1 VARYLTGGCEIL
13 FRPCLRDPQEP
24 GSHAGERWSPAHGE
38 DAEERG
44 HAVNP
49 QPCSLLVVDDDPA
62 VLRTLTKLAANDFE
76 VLTADSAEAAQAVFA
91 DRSIDLVLADQKLPG
106 MAGVQL
112 LEWVRGRS
120 PTTIRLLMTGLGLF
134 EDAVE
139 AINTGQVY
147 RYIFKPWRNDE
158 LLQILRT
165 AAHTFELQRRHDHV
179 VEELRRLNLELEER
193 VQQRTRELEET
204 NHQLQQQ
211 NWMLQKLA
219 LTDVLTGLPNR
230 RAMDRLARSELR
242 RHARYPS
249 PLAIG
254 VIDVDHFKDVN
265 ARYLLPGGDQV
276 LQGLGR
282 TLGASLRT
290 VDTIGRIGGE
300 EFMLVAPE
308 TNSDGASVLGERIR
322 AAVEK
327 SQYNYQDNIIHITVS
342 LGVAVADIGVASDYD
357 QVKHVAAAALDEAKR
372 QGRNRCIVRRIPS
385 DSAGRRT

>member
-1 VARYLTGGCEIL
+1 
-13 FRPCLRDPQEP
+13 
-24 GSHAGERWSPAHGE
+24 
-38 DAEERG
+38 
-44 HAVNP
+44 
-49 QPCSLLVVDDDPA
+49 VDDDSA
-62 VLRTLTKLAANDFE
+62 VRRTLAKLAATDFE
-76 VLTADSAEAAQAVFA
+76 VLTAESAEAAQAIFGSRA
-91 DRSIDLVLADQKLPG
+91 IDLVLADQKLPN

-112 LEWVRGRS
+112 LEWVRTHS
-120 PTTIRLLMTGLGLF
+120 PRTIRLLMTGLGLF

-139 AINTGQVY
+139 AINLGQVY

-165 AAHTFELQRRHDHV
+165 AAHTFELERRHDQL

-193 VQQRTRELEET
+193 VQQRTRELEEA

-219 LTDVLTGLPNR
+219 LTDTLTGLPNR
-230 RAMDRLARSELR
+230 RAMDRLARSEIR
-242 RHARYPS
+242 RQARYPS

-254 VIDVDHFKDVN
+254 ILDVDHFKEVN

-276 LQGLGR
+276 LVGLAR

-308 TNSDGASVLGERIR
+308 TNSDGAAVLGERIR

-327 SQYNYQDNIIHITVS
+327 SQYRYHDALIQITIS
-342 LGVAVADIGVASDYD
+342 LGFAVADVGVAIDYD
-357 QVKHVAAAALDEAKR
+357 QIKHVAAAALDEAKR
-372 QGRNRCIVRRIPS
+372 QGRNCCLVRMIT
-385 DSAGRRT
+385 SAKV